1 MRWAAEMEVRMEV
14 ALAVVFLVG
23 LLFFCY
29 FRGGLGGQRGGYSSE
44 ALPKTVDT
52 PRMRIAGW

>member
-1 MRWAAEMEVRMEV
+1 MRWAAEMEGRMEV

-23 LLFFCY
+23 ELVVSE
-29 FRGGLGGQRGGYSSE
+29 FRGWIGGERGGYSSE

>member
-1 MRWAAEMEVRMEV
+1 MCLVRWEGGKGEK
-14 ALAVVFLVG
+14 G
-23 LLFFCY
+23 K
-29 FRGGLGGQRGGYSSE
+29 RGGSYSSE

>member
-1 MRWAAEMEVRMEV
+1 MFFWEVLVNLVFGEV
-14 ALAVVFLVG
+14 ETG
-23 LLFFCY
+23 K
-29 FRGGLGGQRGGYSSE
+29 GGGYSRD